1 MVEAATVVAGLI
13 GVVSGAIAAH
23 KGIHL
28 NPAAVP
34 DSAVYLV
41 ATAEN
46 PYPVGALSA
55 KGTFSVTYGV
65 GSFLGDLIRA
75 VKPSAP

>member
-13 GVVSGAIAAH
+13 GLVSGAIVAH

-41 ATAEN
+41 ATKEN
-46 PYPVGALSA
+46 PYPVSALTA
-55 KGTFSVTYGV
+55 KGTFSVTYGA

-75 VKPSAP
+75 VKSPAS